1 MGRSISEI
9 KNNIDTNMIKLGKL
23 IAIKR
28 AVYIIAIIMILV
40 SIHFFRCILITE
52 NIHLDSRIFLVLLFM
67 VLTMIFIDISII
79 ISYKCRD
86 LKRSIYKDK
95 QILKKI

>member
-40 SIHFFRCILITE
+40 SIHF
-52 NIHLDSRIFLVLLFM
+52 LDV
-67 VLTMIFIDISII
+67 
-79 ISYKCRD
+79 Y
-86 LKRSIYKDK
+86 
-95 QILKKI
+95 